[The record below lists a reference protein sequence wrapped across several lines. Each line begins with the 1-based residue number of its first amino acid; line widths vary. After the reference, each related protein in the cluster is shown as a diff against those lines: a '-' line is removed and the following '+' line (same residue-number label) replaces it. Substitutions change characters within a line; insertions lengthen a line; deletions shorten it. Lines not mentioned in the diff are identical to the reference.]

1 MYGTSLALGD
11 EQDGMAAEARI
22 DQQQLIH
29 RQCHENE
36 AAVIRNHFRGQ
47 QDFVSELG
55 VLDGGTTIQRRDIM
69 RRNSRWASR
78 AGVVGLMISG
88 LVFGGWS
95 SGNAFDEE
103 QSSPTDRQGLSQ
115 SWDKK
120 LPSTSRFTVL
130 TDFGGAAVRDNETGL
145 VWEQSPET
153 KTVNWSAAR
162 FHCTTRKIG
171 GRMGW
176 RLPSVHE
183 LASLVDPSV
192 SPGPTLPAGHPFTNV
207 QAAHYWSATS
217 FAGKPSHAWNVGFV
231 MGMVHDIKV
240 ADSHNVWCVR
250 GGNNADAY

>member
-1 MYGTSLALGD
+1 M
-11 EQDGMAAEARI
+11 Q
-22 DQQQLIH
+22 
-29 RQCHENE
+29 
-36 AAVIRNHFRGQ
+36 
-47 QDFVSELG
+47 
-55 VLDGGTTIQRRDIM
+55 
-69 RRNSRWASR
+69 RNSRWAR
-78 AGVVGLMISG
+78 KAGVVGLMITG
-88 LVFGGWS
+88 LVFAGWG
-95 SGNAFDEE
+95 SGNAFDEAH
-103 QSSPTDRQGLSQ
+103 SSPTDRQGLFQ
-115 SWDKK
+115 GWDKK

-183 LASLVDPSV
+183 LATLVDPSV
-192 SPGPTLPAGHPFTNV
+192 SPGPTLPADHPFTNV

-217 FAGKPSHAWNVGFV
+217 FAGKPSHAWNVGFI